1 MVLVLTLEVGIEARK
16 GRGGDGLALT
26 GDYILRRVEL
36 SEVIAKQERADGG
49 CEESVGEVGRETA

>member
-1 MVLVLTLEVGIEARK
+1 LVLILEIGIEARK

-26 GDYILRRVEL
+26 CDHILRRVEL
-36 SEVIAKQERADGG
+36 SKVIAEQERPDGG